1 MLLRRIFWGCGA
13 LWINSIYCWFS
24 SEDKTGANKIIF
36 LQYLI
41 IAVQIGW
48 NSWRMRLI
56 SLAYGAA
63 MCRFQNQVHRKAA
76 EIAEGCFL
84 LRSNREGRLDHK
96 PHAFDNRLKL
106 RSMAQGFQE
115 IYILIR
121 QRAFIWRPLTA
132 K

>member
-1 MLLRRIFWGCGA
+1 
-13 LWINSIYCWFS
+13 
-24 SEDKTGANKIIF
+24 
-36 LQYLI
+36 
-41 IAVQIGW
+41 
-48 NSWRMRLI
+48 MRLI
-56 SLAYGAA
+56 LLTYGAA

-76 EIAEGCFL
+76 EGCFL
-84 LRSNREGRLDHK
+84 LRSNRERRLDHK

-106 RSMAQGFQE
+106 RSMAQGLQE